1 MLSKNIYVLYI
12 YYIIMKKI
20 IFVRHGEST
29 ENKASKDNNSYDKN
43 NITLTNEGK
52 KQAKITGEYLYK
64 IFGKFDKVYSSPATR
79 CINTANIIMDE
90 INYKKKI
97 NIDELLV
104 EIGYKFNI
112 MDGLSK
118 DEKNNIFDSIK
129 LNLPKDK
136 LFNGIKTF
144 RQLEKKL
151 EETVNPYDRTK
162 LFNIGVKIDNQYLK
176 MKPNASQVK
185 NNIKKFLNN
194 LKNTAFPQFKYI
206 HQFISLFNKRQM
218 IIFN

>member
-1 MLSKNIYVLYI
+1 
-12 YYIIMKKI
+12 MKKI

-29 ENKASKDNNSYDKN
+29 ENKASKDNKSYDKN

-52 KQAKITGEYLYK
+52 KQAKITGKYLYK

-136 LFNGIKTF
+136 LFNGIKNF
-144 RQLEKKL
+144 RQLEKII
-151 EETVNPYDRTK
+151 EETVNPYDRIK
-162 LFNIGVKIDNQYLK
+162 LYNIWNEIEKEDLKI
-176 MKPNASQVK
+176 KPNTSQVK

-194 LKNTAFPQFKYI
+194 LKKSDDETCQIKNALAF
-206 HQFISLFNKRQM
+206 FIWHPYF
-218 IIFN
+218 IIFNLSLIN